1 MSTYSEYFLNS
12 PSNVVRLE
20 TIEISHPN
28 FTQTY
33 RIVRNAINGLA
44 AFDET
49 GLSHNYDYYPC
60 QIKATSA
67 KDDLDQELEITF
79 GDLGDILPKELDAV
93 FNAGLLG
100 DDVAPHAGHGA
111 NSGVNDGLHPET
123 YYVFMTALVAVPGTP
138 GREFAVSKV
147 YQVTDVE
154 DMVNTPGDGF
164 DHGRISMPFPAGVVA
179 DAFRIYVSPAPFVE
193 SVWEQEFCQW
203 FQYPVSIWFASAV
216 AYNMTGALPALD
228 SAHGALSGNSRP
240 GDAVKGAGFLTK
252 PTITYRSWRSDDLF
266 HVLDGPIKFEG
277 ISLAFD
283 VQGCTI
289 RAGAPRLNLVSTGES
304 YTVDRF
310 PMLRGL
316 Q

>member
-28 FTQTY
+28 FSQIY
-33 RIVRNAINGLA
+33 RIVRNAINGVLA
-44 AFDET
+44 YNEL
-49 GLSHNYDYYPC
+49 GLGYNYAYYPC

-111 NSGVNDGLHPET
+111 NTGVNDGLHPEVFF
-123 YYVFMTALVAVPGTP
+123 VFMTAILNGV
-138 GREFAVSKV
+138 EFAVSRL
-147 YQVTDVE
+147 YQVTDIE
-154 DMVNTPGDGF
+154 DMVNSPGDGF
-164 DHGRISMPFPAGVVA
+164 DHGQISMAFPAGVVA
-179 DAFRIYVSPAPFVE
+179 DAFRIYVSPNPFVE
-193 SVWEQEFCQW
+193 SVWEQGACQW
-203 FQYPVSIWFASAV
+203 FQYPTNIWFHSAV
-216 AYNMTGALPALD
+216 AYNMTGTIPAFDL
-228 SAHGALSGNSRP
+228 AHGATAGQGRP
-240 GDAVKGAGFLTK
+240 GDAIKGAGFLIK
-252 PTITYRSWRSDDLF
+252 PSITYRSWRSDDLF

-304 YTVDRF
+304 YTPDRF
-310 PMLRGL
+310 PMLRGIL
-316 Q
+316 